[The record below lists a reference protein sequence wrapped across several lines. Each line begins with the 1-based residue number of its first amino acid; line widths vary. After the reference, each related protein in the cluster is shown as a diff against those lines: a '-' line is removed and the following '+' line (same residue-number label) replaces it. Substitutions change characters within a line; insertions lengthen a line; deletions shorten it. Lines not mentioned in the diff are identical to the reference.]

1 MQANV
6 ELVTND
12 NQSHTVDI
20 NDAYFFEKIRDDL
33 APGTVIILLGIDST
47 LFK

>member
-1 MQANV
+1 MQTEV

-33 APGTVIILLGIDST
+33 APGAVILLPGIDST